1 MNLNTHK
8 KMNIKLINLNNNLT
22 YLNTTLINL
31 NKKRNSKR
39 EIEWEGVRENM
50 REREVQKEISK
61 GSRRDKDRIRG
72 DKQKS
77 RE

>member
-22 YLNTTLINL
+22 YLNTTSINL

-50 REREVQKEISK
+50 RERGTK
-61 GSRRDKDRIRG
+61 RDIKR
-72 DKQKS
+72 K
-77 RE
+77 